1 MNELIEALMIFSK
14 YLTENDYAYK
24 WPTNCYNGEMR
35 VSVSPKVVS
44 TQDIIK
50 LQELGFQPDYHW
62 ENFVSIKYGSN

>member
-14 YLTENDYAYK
+14 YLTESDYAYK
-24 WPTNCYNGEMR
+24 WPTSCYNGEMK

-50 LQELGFQPDYHW
+50 LQELGFQPDYSW